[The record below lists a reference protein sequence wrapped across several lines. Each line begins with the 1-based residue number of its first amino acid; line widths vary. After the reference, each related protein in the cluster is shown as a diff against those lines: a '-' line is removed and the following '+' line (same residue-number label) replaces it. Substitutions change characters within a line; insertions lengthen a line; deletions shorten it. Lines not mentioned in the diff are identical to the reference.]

1 MWVKIR
7 NFLVPMVLNDVAL
20 RGICGVA
27 GLSDDKARI
36 VASAVMNIKYF
47 IDTKDKR
54 YVNQSIDELQK
65 LIK

>member
-7 NFLVPMVLNDVAL
+7 NFLVPMILNENAL

-27 GLSDDKARI
+27 GLNED
-36 VASAVMNIKYF
+36 VKYF

-54 YVNQSIDELQK
+54 YINQAIDELQK